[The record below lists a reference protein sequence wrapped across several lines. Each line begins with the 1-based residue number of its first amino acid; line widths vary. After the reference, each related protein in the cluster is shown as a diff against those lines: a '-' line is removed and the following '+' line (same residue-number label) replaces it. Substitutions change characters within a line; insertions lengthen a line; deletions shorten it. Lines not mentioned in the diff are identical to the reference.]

1 MKVPDPAGFV
11 TEVTIGTRED
21 YPEAADPGSRPRF
34 LCGLALRACR
44 EIEKA
49 LAAAGGGRKTRRGL
63 ALEAK
68 VESSGNIEGAPADEG
83 SKPELE
89 DLFLEI
95 DPQSCTRGAFPL
107 QPRVSAV
114 LWRVDPD
121 PTFAFRALAGNNPI
135 PRMQQQLD
143 LRVSGAGRSRR
154 QTL

>member
-49 LAAAGGGRKTRRGL
+49 LAAAGGGRKI

-95 DPQSCTRGAFPL
+95 DPQSCTRRGLP
-107 QPRVSAV
+107 
-114 LWRVDPD
+114 
-121 PTFAFRALAGNNPI
+121 
-135 PRMQQQLD
+135 
-143 LRVSGAGRSRR
+143 
-154 QTL
+154 